1 MPTTSTSNFEPPPP
15 PALWSLQSARFHMML
30 MLGCVAMILGMIR
43 GSISMAMVC
52 ITFVADTFPKI
63 TDPDVSEASTLQQL
77 SNNSNSLSKISWSL
91 NQQAF
96 VHAGFYFGSL
106 LVIFPS
112 HQLIKRYRAKRI
124 LTCSLLVCGIG
135 SLLTPLAV
143 ISHSHWLLAFARAI
157 IGMGNGL
164 IVPCGFAI
172 VAKWFPRNERSDHI
186 GILCSM
192 VFTSIFCQT
201 KFLGGWPVAFELY
214 GFIALGF
221 LAIWELHAAHKPRYS
236 SYVTASELEH
246 IRGNRL
252 KRSAFCN
259 ISEQPPLKPLLL
271 SPCVIAMCL
280 CCFTHSFILSGLT
293 AYLPTFNRMALHMN
307 LQQNGISSG
316 VPFLF
321 QAIAELLFHLSLI
334 LMQQK
339 GISSTTTIKL
349 FASIATCGAAS
360 CFLSTVLL
368 SEDEKTAISLLISLA
383 VGAMSAYKVG
393 FSKCAT
399 TIAPQFNQ
407 FVLSYLYS
415 YSQLAGTVSPIV
427 IALLVSEGIEKKI
440 LISLMVA
447 FMLCN
452 GVTFLIF
459 GHGRRELYVDIYGHT
474 TASAI
479 RRTTG
484 KLHSE
489 EEIIPGHHSAIPYP
503 SAAIRYREE
512 EVNIPLKPTSTSR
525 DLSEEEFTSDD

>member
-1 MPTTSTSNFEPPPP
+1 
-15 PALWSLQSARFHMML
+15 MML

-172 VAKWFPRNERSDHI
+172 VAKWFPRNERNTAMLTFALGDHI

-525 DLSEEEFTSDD
+525 DLSEEEFTSDDEF

>member
-1 MPTTSTSNFEPPPP
+1 
-15 PALWSLQSARFHMML
+15 MML
-30 MLGCVAMILGMIR
+30 MLGCVAMILGMIH

-52 ITFVADTFPKI
+52 ITSV
-63 TDPDVSEASTLQQL
+63 
-77 SNNSNSLSKISWSL
+77 
-91 NQQAF
+91 
-96 VHAGFYFGSL
+96 
-106 LVIFPS
+106 
-112 HQLIKRYRAKRI
+112 YRAKRI

-135 SLLTPLAV
+135 SLVTPLV
-143 ISHSHWLLAFARAI
+143 VLSHSHWLLAFARAI
-157 IGMGNGL
+157 IGMGNG
-164 IVPCGFAI
+164 
-172 VAKWFPRNERSDHI
+172 DHI

-192 VFTSIFCQT
+192 AFTSIFCQT

-221 LAIWELHAAHKPRYS
+221 LVIWELHAAHKPRYS

-259 ISEQPPLKPLLL
+259 FSEQPPLKPLLL

-293 AYLPTFNRMALHMN
+293 AYLPMFNRMALHM
-307 LQQNGISSG
+307 
-316 VPFLF
+316 
-321 QAIAELLFHLSLI
+321 SL
-334 LMQQK
+334 
-339 GISSTTTIKL
+339 
-349 FASIATCGAAS
+349 
-360 CFLSTVLL
+360 
-368 SEDEKTAISLLISLA
+368 D
-383 VGAMSAYKVG
+383 
-393 FSKCAT
+393 
-399 TIAPQFNQ
+399 QFNQ
-407 FVLSYLYS
+407 FVLSYLYA

-452 GVTFLIF
+452 GVTLLVFA
-459 GHGRRELYVDIYGHT
+459 HGRRELYVDIYGHT

-489 EEIIPGHHSAIPYP
+489 QEIIPGHHSAIPYP
-503 SAAIRYREE
+503 STAIRYREE

-525 DLSEEEFTSDD
+525 DLSEEEFTSDDEF